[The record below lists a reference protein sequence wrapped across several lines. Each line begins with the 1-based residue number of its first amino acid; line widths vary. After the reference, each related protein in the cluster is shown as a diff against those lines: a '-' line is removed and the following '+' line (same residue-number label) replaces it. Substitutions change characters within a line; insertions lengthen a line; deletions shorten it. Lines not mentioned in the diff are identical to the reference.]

1 MREGNPYRR
10 EGSEGEAGEITT
22 CGEDVRRLRE
32 YYSCNANPQVDAVVG
47 IGRRCPG
54 PRIVPYSDVDDIQPL
69 SLQGNFVHV
78 MAKLSLTLLG
88 YEKRAWDGA

>member
-1 MREGNPYRR
+1 MG
-10 EGSEGEAGEITT
+10 
-22 CGEDVRRLRE
+22 
-32 YYSCNANPQVDAVVG
+32 AVVG

-54 PRIVPYSDVDDIQPL
+54 PRIVPYSDVGDIQPL